1 MFRWITIGILSV
13 LLVGI
18 GIWGYQEHQD
28 KDAVLVH
35 AENGYQ
41 RAFHD
46 LTYRIDLL
54 NDKIS
59 TIMAT
64 NTPER
69 LSPQMADIW
78 KITSEAHGDVGMLP
92 LSLLPFNKT
101 QEFLNN
107 IGEYSY
113 RVAVRKLDDDPLEQ
127 KELDYL
133 AELYEQSNEVKRD
146 LRRVQHEVLNEG
158 LRWMDVEMALA
169 TNEPGDNTIIDGFQ
183 TVETNAES
191 YIEAGSQFGLT
202 ATAEDEKELK
212 LEGEPITEEEA
223 SQFIRKHFDLDESLE
238 LNVSESMEGT
248 DLPVYYFSFENDTH
262 RGYAEITQ
270 QGGQV
275 VSFILNRDIQNR
287 EISLHDGMN
296 QAAEHLKE
304 LGFVNMEPTESMQY
318 EKIGVYTF
326 VRTDDDVYYQPDR
339 IQVKVALDNGEITA
353 LSARDYLVNHYSR
366 GDVNYEQNL
375 TEEEAKELVNPALEV
390 EVSKLAVIKNDL
402 GDEVL
407 TYEFIGQANDSTY
420 KVYINADDGFEEG
433 VERLKNSE
441 QIFESS

>member
-1 MFRWITIGILSV
+1 MVRWITITVLSV
-13 LLVGI
+13 VLIGV

-28 KDAVLVH
+28 KNAVLVH

-59 TIMAT
+59 TVMAT

-78 KITSEAHGDVGMLP
+78 KITSEAHSDVGMLP

-101 QEFLNN
+101 QEFLSN

-113 RVAVRKLDDDPLEQ
+113 RVAVRQLDDDPLEQ

-146 LRRVQHEVLNEG
+146 LRKVQHEVLNEG
-158 LRWMDVEMALA
+158 LRWMDVEIALA
-169 TNEPGDNTIIDGFQ
+169 TNEPGDNTVIDGFQ
-183 TVETNAES
+183 MVETNAES
-191 YIEAGSQFGLT
+191 YVEAGSQFGLT
-202 ATAEDEKELK
+202 ATAEDEKDIQ
-212 LEGEPITEEEA
+212 LEGDPITEEEA
-223 SQFIRKHFDLDESLE
+223 SQFIRKHFDLEESLE
-238 LNVSESMEGT
+238 LNVSESMDGS

-262 RGYAEITQ
+262 RGYAEITKQ
-270 QGGQV
+270 SGHV
-275 VSFILNRDIQNR
+275 VSFILNRDFQER
-287 EISLHDGMN
+287 EISLHEGMN
-296 QAAEHLKE
+296 RAAEQLKD
-304 LGFVNMEPTESMQY
+304 LGYENMEPTESMQY
-318 EKIGVYTF
+318 EKVGVYTF
-326 VRTDDDVYYQPDR
+326 VRTEDDVFYQPDR
-339 IQVKVALDNGEITA
+339 IQIKVALDNGEITA
-353 LSARDYLVNHYSR
+353 LSVRDYLVNHYSR
-366 GDVNYEQNL
+366 SDVDYEQNI
-375 TEEEAKELVNPALEV
+375 TEQEAMELVNPQLEV
-390 EVSKLAVIKNDL
+390 GESKLAVIKNDL

-441 QIFESS
+441 RIFESS